1 MIKNF
6 SVLMIFLLM
15 SNTLFAHQPDLSN
28 IVISKTDNGQVILQ
42 INSSLTAFQQEVNFV
57 NGEGFYKS
65 PEEFRNL
72 VIKHFNSRFSM
83 IINKKDTLQFKNPK
97 VFLGHE
103 TKLVVEIIGLPETIN
118 SIQLKNTLFKDIYH
132 SQSIV
137 IFLLEQ
143 FPTQK
148 FSLDVDNKYQINLAL
163 KKGNWENI
171 LEEKMTS
178 NFKYVGYFAILLV
191 ISVVFLVI
199 KRKKTVK

>member
-1 MIKNF
+1 
-6 SVLMIFLLM
+6 M

-42 INSSLTAFQQEVNFV
+42 VNSSLTAFQQEVNFV

-72 VIKHFNSRFSM
+72 VIKHFNSLFSM

-178 NFKYVGYFAILLV
+178 NFKYVGYFTILLV
-191 ISVVFLVI
+191 ILAVFLVL